1 MTILLGTTNPDKLR
15 EMRRL
20 LDELPIE
27 FRPLTA
33 YPDITEA
40 DETGRTYAENARLK
54 ATHYAS
60 QTGLPTV
67 AEDSGFEVDVL
78 EKEPGVHSARY
89 LGPDATYPQR
99 FAEIYRRVRALGATG
114 STARFVCTLVL
125 ATPEKIEF
133 ETRQTVEG
141 ELAPEPRGSKG
152 FGYDPIF
159 LFPAFGKTLGEV
171 EEMEKSS
178 VSHRGKAVRAL
189 REFLRDGD
197 FSHSF
202 VPPRSYP
209 PR

>member
-1 MTILLGTTNPDKLR
+1 MTILLGTTNRDKIR
-15 EMRRL
+15 EMKRL

-33 YPDITEA
+33 YPDVTEA
-40 DETGRTYAENARLK
+40 EETGATYADNARLK
-54 ATHYAS
+54 ATHYARY
-60 QTGLPTV
+60 TGLATV

-78 EKEPGVHSARY
+78 DREPGVHSARF

-99 FAEIYRRVRALGATG
+99 FAEIYRRVRAVGAAG

-141 ELAPEPRGSKG
+141 ELAPEPRGSRG

-159 LFPAFGKTLGEV
+159 LYPAFGRTLAEV
-171 EEMEKSS
+171 EEIEKSS
-178 VSHRGKAVRAL
+178 VSHRGKAVRAV
-189 REFLRDGD
+189 REFLRHWAS
-197 FSHSF
+197 SHK
-202 VPPRSYP
+202 
-209 PR
+209 